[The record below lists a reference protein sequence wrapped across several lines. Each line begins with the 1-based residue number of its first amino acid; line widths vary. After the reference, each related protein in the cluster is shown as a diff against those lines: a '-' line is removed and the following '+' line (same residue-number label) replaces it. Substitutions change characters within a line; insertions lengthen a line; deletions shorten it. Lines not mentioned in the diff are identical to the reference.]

1 MRFLIVMIVWC
12 FSSLA
17 FMISSILFG
26 FFQDWYVF
34 VFLGVYFLLIVFGL
48 PDAVRKDNK
57 RLISDRKG
65 VKY

>member
-34 VFLGVYFLLIVFGL
+34 VFLVVYFLLVMCGL
-48 PDAVRKDNK
+48 PNAVRKDNK
-57 RLISDRKG
+57 RLISDERG
-65 VKY
+65 EYY